1 VAERLVMTKA
11 RLATTPSDEATALL
25 LRAEKALGSAMHN
38 ENLKAE
44 TPIETEALLKDNSES
59 SHDIYLAIYKLF
71 ERRDKEMGDVFDD
84 FRRSTAFLQIPMM
97 HSRGL
102 LTEQEFLQFSPETR
116 DSIIA
121 IQALGRGA

>member
-1 VAERLVMTKA
+1 MRSVPEQDWKVFKQLHPIALDRF
-11 RLATTPSDEATALL
+11 ATRVLD
-25 LRAEKALGSAMHN
+25 
-38 ENLKAE
+38 
-44 TPIETEALLKDNSES
+44 ETEALLKDNSKSPHE
-59 SHDIYLAIYKLF
+59 IYLAIYKLF

-84 FRRSTAFLQIPMM
+84 FRRSTAFLQIAMM